1 MSTSVNGYRHPLKI
15 LNFIRKTKME
25 TYLRYREDFKALPIH
40 AKEKLRINSNTYV
53 QMNGELDTK
62 VGQLTSSSSILIK
75 HLYSNL
81 SSILG
86 VRLRHCEKFCYI
98 VNAKTMILVPVSILK
113 GSSEVDREFKELPN
127 VLNFEIKGACDVDR
141 EFKEKKSR
149 VAVELLLNLF
159 NFIMDILIINRF
171 KFFILTWWCQE
182 CFGDSRVLCCDN
194 RVLNTTLS
202 DTKEEER

>member
-1 MSTSVNGYRHPLKI
+1 
-15 LNFIRKTKME
+15 ME
-25 TYLRYREDFKALPIH
+25 TSLRYGEDFKALRIH

-75 HLYSNL
+75 HFYSNL

-86 VRLRHCEKFCYI
+86 VGLRHDKREKFRYT
-98 VNAKTMILVPVSILK
+98 VNAKTTIPVPVSVLK

-127 VLNFEIKGACDVDR
+127 VLNFKIKGACDVDR

-149 VAVELLLNLF
+149 VAVEFSLNLF
-159 NFIMDILIINRF
+159 NFQKDQDIRLRLGCECLEKVLYLQIRENNWTINADYKGRWNVRYD
-171 KFFILTWWCQE
+171 L
-182 CFGDSRVLCCDN
+182 
-194 RVLNTTLS
+194 
-202 DTKEEER
+202 

>member
-1 MSTSVNGYRHPLKI
+1 
-15 LNFIRKTKME
+15 ME

-141 EFKEKKSR
+141 EFKEIFFFRKYLSGKTNHLYSLDRNFRKSIFFSCGLQEESALR
-149 VAVELLLNLF
+149 LDRQEL
-159 NFIMDILIINRF
+159 
-171 KFFILTWWCQE
+171 
-182 CFGDSRVLCCDN
+182 VP
-194 RVLNTTLS
+194 
-202 DTKEEER
+202 